1 MKVKIKKINPNVT
14 FPKQMTPGSAA
25 WDIYVP
31 NDLEMPSDGT
41 YIYPGKN
48 LTFKCGFSLGI
59 PEGYYVSIV
68 PRSSMGKRGLY
79 LRNAPATIDQ
89 DFTGEISIMLQNLG
103 TEPQP
108 IRPGD
113 RVAQMILH
121 KYHDFEFEEVDEI
134 EQTERGS
141 GGFGSTGK

>member
-1 MKVKIKKINPNVT
+1 MNVKIKRLRPGVL
-14 FPKQMTPGSAA
+14 FPTRATKGSAG
-25 WDIYVP
+25 WDLYAPYDPEI
-31 NDLEMPSDGT
+31 PSDGT
-41 YIYPGKN
+41 YIYPGRN

-89 DFTGEISIMLQNLG
+89 DYTGELSIMLQNLG
-103 TEPQP
+103 NEPQL
-108 IRPGD
+108 IKPGD

-121 KYHDFEFEEVDEI
+121 KYHEFEFEEVE
-134 EQTERGS
+134 ELSPTERGN
-141 GGFGSTGK
+141 GGFGSTGH